1 MTTFIEDSVYKKVYI
16 YPIYPAQGMSVH
28 VERSW
33 GKKKKKRILTRLCS
47 DQGRAWEAG
56 GAGPA
61 DAAGEGG
68 RNKPPPP
75 PPPKRIF
82 LTCS

>member
-16 YPIYPAQGMSVH
+16 YPIYPAQGVSVH

-61 DAAGEGG
+61 DAAGEEGETSHP
-68 RNKPPPP
+68 RPLLRKEY
-75 PPPKRIF
+75 F
-82 LTCS
+82 